1 MLRHWNILCVV
12 VVVVFCVRC
21 VLHHTGGLANSGED
35 LHSNCKMADASR
47 GPGRPPKKRSGSK
60 KAENVPGAKLQKSQ
74 REKGRRVRKYLME
87 QSKVKEQ
94 GTEQGEKSLYY
105 LVEDPR
111 NLLTQMAVSCHW
123 QFPESMQ
130 R

>member
-1 MLRHWNILCVV
+1 M
-12 VVVVFCVRC
+12 
-21 VLHHTGGLANSGED
+21 G
-35 LHSNCKMADASR
+35 NCKMADASR

-94 GTEQGEKSLYY
+94 GTEQGDFENNDLPG
-105 LVEDPR
+105 EDASDDSMDEENNAGESQDEEAIE
-111 NLLTQMAVSCHW
+111 NLC
-123 QFPESMQ
+123 
-130 R
+130 